1 MNNSNNLISKTA
13 YLKFEQC
20 KKAFYFYKKHP
31 YLRDKI
37 SIDKQLTFKR
47 GHEVG
52 DLAQS
57 IFPGGIDISKNS
69 KNSIEALHLT
79 QTLISNKTPV
89 IYEATFSFNS
99 ALIMVDILCLEDGEY
114 TAYEVKSSF
123 KISEVYLKDAC
134 LQYYVL
140 KNILV
145 NFNDLFLVTLNQD
158 YVFQDELNLKQ
169 LFKKRSVKT
178 ESEKNLE
185 YFDLQLNNA
194 KFILS
199 QNIIPN
205 ITIGKHCF
213 KPYQCDYFGN
223 CWKDAINQDSIFNLP
238 LINKEKLMEW
248 YNSNIKTIS
257 QINENEEGLKS
268 NISKIKNAFL
278 TNNAIIE
285 KKEITNFLSTI
296 KFPVAAMDMEIWG
309 PAIPKLN
316 GTKPFE
322 QIPYLVSFF
331 NGESHSSVFM
341 EYKDDERKAFAEK
354 LINYT
359 KQYNSILVFDGTL
372 EKLIINNLIKHYNDL
387 KSDLET
393 LKNKLVDVFDVFLN
407 LNYYH
412 PDFKTNFSLKTISAA
427 LLNDINYSKINSGL
441 EAMNYYE
448 QYRTEK
454 NDVLKQLIKEDLI
467 SYCETDT
474 LATFKLVDFLS
485 GIVK

>member
-1 MNNSNNLISKTA
+1 MNNSNNFISKTA

-20 KKAFYFYKKHP
+20 QKAFYFYKKHP

-52 DLAQS
+52 DLAQN
-57 IFPGGIDISKNS
+57 IFPGGFDVSKNS
-69 KNSIEALHLT
+69 KNSSEALQLT
-79 QTLISNKTPV
+79 YTLISNKTPV
-89 IYEATFSFNS
+89 IYEATFLHNNT
-99 ALIMVDILCLEDGEY
+99 LIMVDILCCENGEY
-114 TAYEVKSSF
+114 TAYEVKSSL

-140 KNILV
+140 KNVLV

-158 YVFQDELNLKQ
+158 YIFQGDLNLKQ
-169 LFKKRSVKT
+169 LFKKRSVKI

-223 CWKDAINQDSIFNLP
+223 CWKDNINQDSIFNLP

-248 YNSNIKTIS
+248 YNGNIKTIS

-268 NISKIKNAFL
+268 SISKIKKAFL
-278 TNNAIIE
+278 TNKAIIE
-285 KKEITNFLSTI
+285 KEEIVYFLSTI
-296 KFPVAAMDMEIWG
+296 KYPAVAMDMEIWG

-331 NGESHSSVFM
+331 NGESYLSVFM
-341 EYKDDERKAFAEK
+341 EYKDDERKEFAEK
-354 LINYT
+354 LIAYT

-372 EKLIINNLIKHYNDL
+372 EKLIINNLIKHYDDL
-387 KSDLET
+387 KFDLET
-393 LKNKLVDVFDVFLN
+393 IKNKFVDVFDVFLN

-448 QYRTEK
+448 EYRTEK

-474 LATFKLVDFLS
+474 LATFKLVDFLLDT
-485 GIVK
+485 VK